1 MISPGRSVE
10 LLVKGSC
17 IAINLQHYG
26 SPERRL
32 PHEMETA
39 FLAGVA
45 TQQPHEGFETT
56 GSSCQKCARG
66 AIMNLSAW
74 LSVA

>member
-1 MISPGRSVE
+1 VE

-32 PHEMETA
+32 PHEMEPA

-45 TQQPHEGFETT
+45 TQQLHEGSETM
-56 GSSCQKCARG
+56 GSSCQK
-66 AIMNLSAW
+66 
-74 LSVA
+74 